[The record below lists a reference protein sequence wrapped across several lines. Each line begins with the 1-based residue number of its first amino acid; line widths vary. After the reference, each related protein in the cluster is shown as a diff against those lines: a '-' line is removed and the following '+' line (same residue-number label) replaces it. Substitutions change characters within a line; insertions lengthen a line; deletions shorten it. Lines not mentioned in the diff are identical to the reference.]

1 MPVRYTFARH
11 GSDVSGDVQ
20 VELREP
26 TCARLV
32 AALRATGAIRLAEN
46 ISHGTR
52 RIELS
57 EKDIQALL
65 VARARVRGEQGG
77 LTKLDN
83 LE

>member
-1 MPVRYTFARH
+1 MRYTFARQ
-11 GSDVSGDVQ
+11 GEDVCADVQ
-20 VELREP
+20 IELSEP

-32 AALRATGAIRLAEN
+32 AALRATGAVGLAEK

-57 EKDIQALL
+57 DTDVEALR
-65 VARARVRGEQGG
+65 VARARVRGEQSG
-77 LTKLDN
+77 LPLLDA